1 MARTPDLKRHAFW
14 RECIGRQ
21 ADSGLTIA
29 QFCAREGLGVF
40 HVQSYFTETP
50 LPGYRPHRSSPRI
63 VRPIGFF
70 LPVSLCAPRRAALP
84 TSRCR
89 SKADLPNGV
98 RLRIPTANP
107 HLACRVVRAVAA
119 AKTRPGGSR

>member
-21 ADSGLTIA
+21 AESGLTIA

-40 HVQSYFTETP
+40 TFKSWKRRFRVIDHTDHCPALSAP
-50 LPGYRPHRSSPRI
+50 SA
-63 VRPIGFF
+63 F
-70 LPVSLCAPRRAALP
+70 LPVTVRLVERSPDESLPIE
-84 TSRCR
+84 
-89 SKADLPNGV
+89 ADLPNGV